1 MAAVGKGIEESDL
14 EGTANQYDDTGIH
27 FGVPSLFPINTFC
40 IYSAFSAI
48 PLCSLLSFFGLVK
61 YSNFFF
67 QLENYYGI
75 LLFIHG
81 CLLNF
86 NTHT

>member
-27 FGVPSLFPINTFC
+27 FGVPLLFPINTFY
-40 IYSAFSAI
+40 IYSAFSTI
-48 PLCSLLSFFGLVK
+48 PLISLLSFFGLVK

-67 QLENYYGI
+67 SNRK
-75 LLFIHG
+75 LLWHTFIYSWMSVK
-81 CLLNF
+81 F
-86 NTHT
+86 